1 MMNDESKPADLRI
14 RTKQFALRVIR
25 LYGSLPNTT
34 VAQTL
39 GKQVLRSGTSVGAQ
53 YREGCRARSHAEMI
67 SKFESALQELDETAY
82 WFELLVEGEVVAAP
96 LLAALVREADELI
109 AMLTASVKTIKGR
122 SRG

>member
-1 MMNDESKPADLRI
+1 MMNAESKTSDLRI

-25 LYGSLPNTT
+25 LYGSLPNST

-39 GKQVLRSGTSVGAQ
+39 GKQVLKSGTSVDAQ
-53 YREGCRARSHAEMI
+53 YREGCRARSDAEMI

-82 WFELLVEGEVVAAP
+82 WFELLIEGEVVAAQ
-96 LLAALVREADELI
+96 LMTGLVKEANELI

-122 SRG
+122 ANA

>member
-1 MMNDESKPADLRI
+1 MMSDESKPADLRI
-14 RTKQFALRVIR
+14 RTKKFALRVIR
-25 LYGSLPNTT
+25 LYGSLPNST

-39 GKQVLRSGTSVGAQ
+39 GKQVLKSGTSVGAQ
-53 YREGCRARSHAEMI
+53 YREGCRARSDAEMI

-96 LLAALVREADELI
+96 LLAALMQEADELI

-122 SRG
+122 THG